1 MKQKITRF
9 RYRKLRQLEL
19 KHFALSLLI
28 AILTLAAMP
37 RASLAQ
43 RGRTSKGKVE
53 RTQSRAKKSKATKS
67 GARSSRSSGRKSGA
81 RKSTPKKSGGKLRS
95 ASRSGSN
102 ARSSGKSKASGK
114 SRGVSR
120 NNRSNTVSVRS
131 QDRNARDRSS
141 RASGSRRSPGKSRA
155 TQNRVRNGGS
165 TSGRDV
171 GQAGSK
177 SRPSRNS
184 RARSSSGRKSGVR
197 GATRASN
204 NQRIV
209 IQGRRSRLNLPHVAA
224 KYRHHGSR
232 HIRFRPLIRFRLG
245 HSHYGHSYRHINVH
259 IAWPWQLRFH
269 RHWSPRYT
277 YRQVVFVEAKWGRR
291 NRSTRVEMETT
302 YRHKVRFANDEY
314 AVLDIEIEEIALYDG
329 DSFLGSVDRIPGNLA
344 NIEATVFRNGD
355 IAFDR
360 DVFIVGDR
368 SSGFEIISTEYD
380 DGYAL
385 AGHKSGRGYQVGR
398 LDLCSGRVRS
408 VQRSRLFNP
417 ENFRGYAPISL
428 LPEQEGWLWDYGLE
442 ALSAESDDY
451 GDYYGYSSAN
461 GVGYRSSAVTSA
473 ESEYEYS
480 TAFGA
485 DFSVNRKSEIRRIE

>member
-1 MKQKITRF
+1 MKQQLTRF
-9 RYRKLRQLEL
+9 RYRKLRQLKL

-37 RASLAQ
+37 ETSFAQ

-67 GARSSRSSGRKSGA
+67 DARSSRSSGRKSGA
-81 RKSTPKKSGGKLRS
+81 RKSTSKKSGGKLRS
-95 ASRSGSN
+95 ASRSGSD
-102 ARSSGKSKASGK
+102 ARSSGRSKASGT

-120 NNRSNTVSVRS
+120 NNRSNTGTVRS
-131 QDRNARDRSS
+131 QDRVS
-141 RASGSRRSPGKSRA
+141 RASGNRRGRGKSRA
-155 TQNRVRNGGS
+155 TQNRVRDGGS
-165 TSGRDV
+165 AAGRDV
-171 GQAGSK
+171 RQAGSK
-177 SRPSRNS
+177 SRNS
-184 RARSSSGRKSGVR
+184 DARSSNGGKSGVR

-204 NQRIV
+204 NRRIV
-209 IQGRRSRLNLPHVAA
+209 LQGRRSRLNLPHVAA

-232 HIRFRPLIRFRLG
+232 HIRFRPLIHIRLG
-245 HSHYGHSYRHINVH
+245 HNHYRHSYRHINVH

-277 YRQVVFVEAKWGRR
+277 YRQVVYVQAKWGTR
-291 NRSTRVEMETT
+291 NRSTRIEMETT

-329 DSFLGSVDRIPGNLA
+329 DRFLGSVDRIPGNLG

-368 SSGFEIISTEYD
+368 VSGFEIISTEYN

-385 AGHKSGRGYQVGR
+385 AGYKSGRGYQVGR
-398 LDLCSGRVRS
+398 LDLRSGRVRS
-408 VQRSRLFNP
+408 VRRSRLFNP
-417 ENFRGYAPISL
+417 DNFHGYAPISL

-473 ESEYEYS
+473 ESQYEYS
-480 TAFGA
+480 TSFGA